1 MSEDRPKKTTRPLLI
16 AASALILLGA
26 GTLAFFKMPAFHN
39 LLHPH
44 PGDNTA
50 KVAQGPTKY
59 TCPMH
64 PFIVSDKPGACPI
77 CGMTLVPP
85 ESMASAAG
93 AAGEAGGEAERE
105 RPEWDGPG

>member
-1 MSEDRPKKTTRPLLI
+1 MDGNTGAETEATRRRKMREDRPKKTSRAIVI

-64 PFIVSDKPGACPI
+64 PFIVSDKPGACPDRKSTRLNSSH
-77 CGMTLVPP
+77 GHL
-85 ESMASAAG
+85 SY
-93 AAGEAGGEAERE
+93 
-105 RPEWDGPG
+105 